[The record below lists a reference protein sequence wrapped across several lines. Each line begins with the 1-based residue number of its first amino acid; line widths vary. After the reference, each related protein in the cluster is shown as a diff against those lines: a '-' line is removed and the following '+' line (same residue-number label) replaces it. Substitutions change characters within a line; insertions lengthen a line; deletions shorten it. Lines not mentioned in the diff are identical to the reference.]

1 MHDIV
6 NVSHIS
12 WVSFYALSFVL
23 CECVREHLSLCCCS
37 TSLFPP
43 DTRRATFSA
52 VCAQVCVD
60 HVSDSMNWTTRTR
73 YLDFYGADTQPTNST
88 SRSLAPV
95 AKRKLN
101 NNKKKPT
108 TKLSGVSSFICW
120 KCWTLQRATFFIV
133 AFQVPNVFNLTLSS
147 VELRRNWFAHHLESS
162 VEILGP
168 FLIIPSSLIGK
179 WILIF
184 YYIRRRLHQQLVRMS
199 SWRVKGFWT
208 IRESSHAFS

>member
-1 MHDIV
+1 
-6 NVSHIS
+6 
-12 WVSFYALSFVL
+12 
-23 CECVREHLSLCCCS
+23 
-37 TSLFPP
+37 
-43 DTRRATFSA
+43 
-52 VCAQVCVD
+52 
-60 HVSDSMNWTTRTR
+60 
-73 YLDFYGADTQPTNST
+73 
-88 SRSLAPV
+88 
-95 AKRKLN
+95 
-101 NNKKKPT
+101 
-108 TKLSGVSSFICW
+108 
-120 KCWTLQRATFFIV
+120 LQRATFFIV